1 VLSTASLRTT
11 KSSQSQASTCLAA
24 MSGRISVRSRRWT
37 EKNVTQALCP
47 LDDKVVNAV
56 LMLFLSAA
64 ELLISYARNRKDS
77 YGGPI
82 VFS

>member
-1 VLSTASLRTT
+1 
-11 KSSQSQASTCLAA
+11 
-24 MSGRISVRSRRWT
+24 MPGRHARQNHCPVATVDR
-37 EKNVTQALCP
+37 KNVTQALCP
-47 LDDKVVNAV
+47 LHDHVVNAV

-64 ELLISYARNRKDS
+64 ELPISYARNRKDS